1 MKIPFQKR
9 SVLIYKYLL
18 ILALLIVSAAFTF
31 SSQEEDTPY
40 YIYNDKWVQGI
51 PSGFMGEK
59 DGKSL
64 VLESDSREQ
73 PYQGEYCIKMTVKP
87 GIEVW
92 RGLHIQ
98 YTGAWNVSLDE
109 NTKLPD
115 LSEYYRL
122 EFYAKAIPAP
132 NKDVYLIEEIGVG
145 IGDKIDSYAKFTDSY
160 LEIGKEWKK
169 YSIQLKTG
177 ELKRINTLLYFTLP
191 EGTIYMDEI
200 KFIKKKK

>member
-1 MKIPFQKR
+1 MSRYMVGLF
-9 SVLIYKYLL
+9 LL
-18 ILALLIVSAAFTF
+18 IFAIAFTNVSAQDVDNA
-31 SSQEEDTPY
+31 Y
-40 YIYNDKWVQGI
+40 YIYADKWEHGI
-51 PSGFMGEK
+51 PTGFMGEK

-64 VLESDSREQ
+64 VLDDGCKEN
-73 PYQGEYCIKMTVKP
+73 PYKGEKCLKMTVNP
-87 GIEVW
+87 GIEGW

-115 LSEYYRL
+115 LSEYDRL

-132 NKDVYLIEEIGVG
+132 GKDVYLIQDIGVG
-145 IGDKIDSYAKFTDSY
+145 NGDKIDSYAKFTDSFV
-160 LEIGKEWKK
+160 EISENWKK
-169 YSIQLKTG
+169 YTIRLKTG
-177 ELKRINTLLYFTLP
+177 EFKRVNTLLFFTLP